1 MKAGK
6 AYISSLGTTGLLIAS
21 SLALLLVG
29 GTIVAFDRWPNDE
42 PSGAEVVAVDGS
54 ERAKRA
60 SQVTAEQRRAARVRA
75 AERRRRAAAQRRR
88 AARVKARARPDDGA
102 HVAPTITDPVI
113 SDLPAPDSDG
123 SAGQSGGTAPGAG
136 GAPGS
141 GGGGSDS
148 GSETTRQLG
157 QAVSNVSPQAG
168 GAIGNVGGSL
178 DTAINHAAPSL
189 TP

>member
-21 SLALLLVG
+21 SISLLLVG
-29 GTIVAFDRWPNDE
+29 GTIVAFDRWPDDT
-42 PSGAEVVAVDGS
+42 PSDAEVVAVGGS
-54 ERAKRA
+54 DSAKRA
-60 SQVTAEQRRAARVRA
+60 SQVTAERRRAARVRA
-75 AERRRRAAAQRRR
+75 AERRTRAAAQRRR
-88 AARVKARARPDDGA
+88 AARVRARAARLDDGA

-123 SAGQSGGTAPGAG
+123 SAGQSPG
-136 GAPGS
+136 GATPAVAAS
-141 GGGGSDS
+141 GGGGGSNS

-168 GAIGNVGGSL
+168 GAIGNVGVSL